1 MINRADNDGVNDRCN
16 TSYDGDIAVII
27 KKNIKAIEERDPE
40 AVIQINAPV
49 INSKPFDWKCVNHQ
63 LEYRQQHSYLISNEL
78 SNAYYYWN

>member
-16 TSYDGDIAVII
+16 ASYDGDIAVII

-49 INSKPFDWKCVNHQ
+49 INSKPFD
-63 LEYRQQHSYLISNEL
+63 
-78 SNAYYYWN
+78 